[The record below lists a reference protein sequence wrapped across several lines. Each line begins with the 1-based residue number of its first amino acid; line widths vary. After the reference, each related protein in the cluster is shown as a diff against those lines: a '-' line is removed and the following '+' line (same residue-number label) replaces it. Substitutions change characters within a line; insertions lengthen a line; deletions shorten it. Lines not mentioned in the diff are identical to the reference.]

1 MISEIS
7 LSTNLFILLCVCVTT
22 RLCDKTTTINLCCPE
37 NQAYM
42 KTEIN
47 GGRENLLACTT
58 FVETEKEW
66 KETILDMTSES
77 EELNSTDF
85 NIPSISHGLYNCPNS
100 TIQLDPLDYLI
111 PGITDRRI
119 TTDGSLQVDWMNNTL
134 SFDREDICLAFTDL
148 FNEETEEELKLSAA
162 YFVCNDP
169 NPTET
174 GEEFSSVFYPLSVFI
189 SSIFVLFTIIIYII
203 IKDLRKNIFGKLTL
217 GFLINVFIA
226 YFTAGIVHSLNYF
239 DPKQTYK
246 RTYGCIVFGYIIQH
260 AYVAILFWTNAMAF
274 TLIKTFSNVLLH
286 PVQTVESNKK
296 LFLSIIYAQGMPLI
310 LTIITILMDL
320 FGPEESY
327 ILPNMGKYRCM
338 VGSEFVPNSSFL
350 KTSIFLYFYLII
362 LIITFVNII
371 CFIITAFNFLSH
383 WLSTQSM
390 FRR

>member
-1 MISEIS
+1 
-7 LSTNLFILLCVCVTT
+7 
-22 RLCDKTTTINLCCPE
+22 
-37 NQAYM
+37 
-42 KTEIN
+42 
-47 GGRENLLACTT
+47 
-58 FVETEKEW
+58 
-66 KETILDMTSES
+66 
-77 EELNSTDF
+77 
-85 NIPSISHGLYNCPNS
+85 
-100 TIQLDPLDYLI
+100 
-111 PGITDRRI
+111 
-119 TTDGSLQVDWMNNTL
+119 MNNTL
-134 SFDREDICLAFTDL
+134 SFDKQDICLAFTDL

-260 AYVAILFWTNAMAF
+260 TYVAILFWTNAMAF

-296 LFLSIIYAQGMPLI
+296 LFLSIIYAQGRHKKNLVFAPSITLNFLGMPLI
-310 LTIITILMDL
+310 LTIITILMDQ
-320 FGPEESY
+320 FGPKESY

-362 LIITFVNII
+362 LIITMVNII
-371 CFIITAFNFLSH
+371 CFIITACNFISH